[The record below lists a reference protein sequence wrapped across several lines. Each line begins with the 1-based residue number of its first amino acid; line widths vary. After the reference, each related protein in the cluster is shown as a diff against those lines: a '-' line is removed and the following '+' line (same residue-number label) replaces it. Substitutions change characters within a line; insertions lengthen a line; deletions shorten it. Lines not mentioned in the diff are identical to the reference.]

1 MARDVRAFTV
11 PQIQWEPVWAIQN
24 PNFPSPLV
32 SADDGGATLLGID
45 TVNLVPIDPGHVV
58 RNLVSEFQSQD
69 PGITA
74 AALFTL
80 PFGMKAVAAPLR
92 HPVPEAPLSQD
103 VALNLVQPR
112 NPELVGGLQVSLR
125 AFNPLST
132 TESESPAFPG
142 ATIQLRNGIDPAS
155 GAYRGISV
163 LADLVQNAVEGIFNA
178 EFAPGSARARVP
190 VTRIDFSG
198 YGASLYSR
206 WRNPAESAKTSQV
219 YFDVAVGRT
228 AHEVVQVR
236 SVLYP
241 WGVRVVRTITIERT
255 SGGGVFRRDSGWVAE
270 SDGVFKFRAH
280 TNGSVIETHPGVV
293 KGVFNVRRI
302 RDTTHVFERKFVLPL
317 GGGVRLAAVRFDA
330 DILVSDVVVGGSNGF
345 VPSMDVIGFVQITP
359 IDNPLTPYQFARLI
373 DAEGPIGGPVD
384 CVIDIG
390 HSGLKMRVTRVDVA
404 AAETTGRLEFAA
416 AARGSLLLPR
426 NGQWSFVRQPVDVS
440 AECIP
445 ADPHAGVS
453 LVRQGLHTQSDA
465 TNTSPYLLSE
475 PADLFAPGKSGF
487 NAALLWSMGTQ
498 SVLFARPHILK
509 GTSAIRS
516 VVPPLLADPFAI
528 AATSSV
534 FPAAFACLKIPVAN
548 YSLDIIGES
557 QFRLTLPAFAAQLVS
572 GNSRRELA
580 RGVSTSILVDYT
592 DTRFTIAL
600 DSAAS
605 ESWSHHQSGVA
616 IVQRRSGLDAMTSKG
631 VFRASSAEA
640 TRWTLLRQV
649 FGDTFADAK
658 NLMPLMKHGI
668 SGPAAGS
675 PGGSIVVPPGNE
687 TVP

>member
-1 MARDVRAFTV
+1 MLDLSSNADHFGVGLALQAAGDPPSQTLVRGLSLVTLARDVRALTV

-24 PNFPSPLV
+24 PSFPSPLV

-125 AFNPLST
+125 AFNPLTT

-270 SDGVFKFRAH
+270 SDGVFKFRA
-280 TNGSVIETHPGVV
+280 
-293 KGVFNVRRI
+293 
-302 RDTTHVFERKFVLPL
+302 
-317 GGGVRLAAVRFDA
+317 
-330 DILVSDVVVGGSNGF
+330 
-345 VPSMDVIGFVQITP
+345 
-359 IDNPLTPYQFARLI
+359 
-373 DAEGPIGGPVD
+373 
-384 CVIDIG
+384 
-390 HSGLKMRVTRVDVA
+390 
-404 AAETTGRLEFAA
+404 
-416 AARGSLLLPR
+416 
-426 NGQWSFVRQPVDVS
+426 
-440 AECIP
+440 
-445 ADPHAGVS
+445 
-453 LVRQGLHTQSDA
+453 
-465 TNTSPYLLSE
+465 
-475 PADLFAPGKSGF
+475 
-487 NAALLWSMGTQ
+487 
-498 SVLFARPHILK
+498 
-509 GTSAIRS
+509 
-516 VVPPLLADPFAI
+516 
-528 AATSSV
+528 
-534 FPAAFACLKIPVAN
+534 
-548 YSLDIIGES
+548 
-557 QFRLTLPAFAAQLVS
+557 
-572 GNSRRELA
+572 
-580 RGVSTSILVDYT
+580 RGVSTSIFVDYT

-605 ESWSHHQSGVA
+605 ESWSYHQSGVA

-668 SGPAAGS
+668 SSPAAGS

-687 TVP
+687 TVPLAMFKAEDAKLKSGGRLEFTIPEGIPIFIGRTEGGKVEIIFGFQKFFKLEVSLQFRILEIFPGNALFKYECAQLRREIGSSKVAAGFEEKLILAIGVGFDHTVVVVPFAFEWEFFLGIGFAQESRPDRARVGTAIIYQASGSVQCPPEIPIVEVGIKVEGQAFATERNGETVIVCIGSLSIEITVAFLLDIEWEIVEGEICSLNI

>member
-1 MARDVRAFTV
+1 M
-11 PQIQWEPVWAIQN
+11 
-24 PNFPSPLV
+24 
-32 SADDGGATLLGID
+32 
-45 TVNLVPIDPGHVV
+45 

-317 GGGVRLAAVRFDA
+317 GGGVRHGGRALRCRYPRLRRGRRRIKRFCSQHGSDWLCA
-330 DILVSDVVVGGSNGF
+330 DH
-345 VPSMDVIGFVQITP
+345 
-359 IDNPLTPYQFARLI
+359 PYR
-373 DAEGPIGGPVD
+373 
-384 CVIDIG
+384 
-390 HSGLKMRVTRVDVA
+390 
-404 AAETTGRLEFAA
+404 
-416 AARGSLLLPR
+416 
-426 NGQWSFVRQPVDVS
+426 
-440 AECIP
+440 
-445 ADPHAGVS
+445 
-453 LVRQGLHTQSDA
+453 
-465 TNTSPYLLSE
+465 
-475 PADLFAPGKSGF
+475 
-487 NAALLWSMGTQ
+487 
-498 SVLFARPHILK
+498 
-509 GTSAIRS
+509 
-516 VVPPLLADPFAI
+516 
-528 AATSSV
+528 
-534 FPAAFACLKIPVAN
+534 
-548 YSLDIIGES
+548 
-557 QFRLTLPAFAAQLVS
+557 
-572 GNSRRELA
+572 
-580 RGVSTSILVDYT
+580 
-592 DTRFTIAL
+592 
-600 DSAAS
+600 
-605 ESWSHHQSGVA
+605 
-616 IVQRRSGLDAMTSKG
+616 
-631 VFRASSAEA
+631 
-640 TRWTLLRQV
+640 
-649 FGDTFADAK
+649 
-658 NLMPLMKHGI
+658 
-668 SGPAAGS
+668 
-675 PGGSIVVPPGNE
+675 
-687 TVP
+687 